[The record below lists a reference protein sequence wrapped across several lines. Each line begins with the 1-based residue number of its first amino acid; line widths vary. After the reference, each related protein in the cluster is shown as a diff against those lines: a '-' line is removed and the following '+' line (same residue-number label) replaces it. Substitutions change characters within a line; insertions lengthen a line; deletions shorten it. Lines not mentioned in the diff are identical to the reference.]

1 MITLRQRYEIL
12 NQAFKVPL
20 RCFCS
25 PGSPTF
31 GLLFLFTLFFIVVLI
46 FVVIKWRFFW
56 LGLFLLV
63 VVHRQ
68 EWNVVIVKVDIDY
81 RYEGLYVG
89 I

>member
-1 MITLRQRYEIL
+1 MIIYRQRYEIL
-12 NQAFKVPL
+12 NQEFKVPL

-31 GLLFLFTLFFIVVLI
+31 GLLPFCFPKFYSYSNFRCNKDGDFFC
-46 FVVIKWRFFW
+46 

-68 EWNVVIVKVDIDY
+68 EWNVVIVK
-81 RYEGLYVG
+81 
-89 I
+89 

>member
-1 MITLRQRYEIL
+1 M
-12 NQAFKVPL
+12 
-20 RCFCS
+20 
-25 PGSPTF
+25 
-31 GLLFLFTLFFIVVLI
+31 LFLLSWLPHFWLALFVYPLFYSCSNFRCNKMEI
-46 FVVIKWRFFW
+46 FW